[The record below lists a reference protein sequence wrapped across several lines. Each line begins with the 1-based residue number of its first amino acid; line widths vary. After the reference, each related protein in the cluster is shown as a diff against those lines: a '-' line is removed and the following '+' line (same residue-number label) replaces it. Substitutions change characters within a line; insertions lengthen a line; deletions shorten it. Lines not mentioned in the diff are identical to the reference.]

1 MNKKEQALEALEQVI
16 KEREA
21 ADRRRKAMKGSQE
34 ESIVSDW
41 TLTQLHIVAIVKE
54 QERANNTMLAEHLN
68 VSKPAITKAVK
79 KLLDQQILEKT
90 QLADNKKEVYYRL
103 TKSGEMLTFIH
114 SQLHEQARNRYMRI
128 FAEFNSTEL
137 ETIIRFLHA
146 LAENIKSH

>member
-1 MNKKEQALEALEQVI
+1 MNKREQALEALEQVI

-34 ESIVSDW
+34 EAIVSDW

-54 QERANNTMLAEHLN
+54 KERANNTMLAEHLN
-68 VSKPAITKAVK
+68 VSKPAVTKAVK
-79 KLLDQQILEKT
+79 KLLDQQILEKI
-90 QLADNKKEVYYRL
+90 QQADNKKEVFYRL
-103 TKSGEMLTFIH
+103 TKSGEMLAFIH
-114 SQLHEQARNRYMRI
+114 DQLHEQARNRYMRI

-146 LAENIKSH
+146 LTENIKSH